1 MTTVL
6 RRQYCVRHLTRWLR
20 GVLCRFRWSTR
31 CVSVYR
37 ASEPSTPLHS
47 ASLGIKPAILIPHY
61 DADSCTLFL
70 TGRVS
75 ARRVLT
81 GVVRHFILTTSVDFH
96 VLLLKHTQFQ
106 RCRAT
111 LPSKRLKCPRN
122 FRIYFNCQVRLFIV
136 IFSLKKSVP

>member
-1 MTTVL
+1 MTTLL
-6 RRQYCVRHLTRWLR
+6 RLK
-20 GVLCRFRWSTR
+20 LCATFDSLVARRCFRWSTR

-75 ARRVLT
+75 ARRVCSLVLR
-81 GVVRHFILTTSVDFH
+81 GILFNLTSVH
-96 VLLLKHTQFQ
+96 VHVFG
-106 RCRAT
+106 
-111 LPSKRLKCPRN
+111 
-122 FRIYFNCQVRLFIV
+122 
-136 IFSLKKSVP
+136 